1 MSRNNR
7 RPARPCPQC
16 GYVADCDSEAFGRTV
31 APKPGD
37 VAICLKCGMCEVF
50 LADKS
55 RRPLTFDEFEAL
67 EPMLRVKIRVIERAR
82 SALMGTRN

>member
-1 MSRNNR
+1 
-7 RPARPCPQC
+7 
-16 GYVADCDSEAFGRTV
+16 
-31 APKPGD
+31 
-37 VAICLKCGMCEVF
+37 MCEVF